1 MQNVQNGVVLGSY
14 RSLKVTENSIIHQ
27 SAIRNY
33 TTPLIFLWKKMQQL
47 SLKACVNTA
56 INAHPYFSI
65 MNDQYSVWYS

>member
-33 TTPLIFLWKKMQQL
+33 TTPLIFFMEKNATAF
-47 SLKACVNTA
+47 LKGLC
-56 INAHPYFSI
+56 
-65 MNDQYSVWYS
+65 QYSYKCSSIFFYNE